1 MIRSFLEAVKA
12 RRSLYGISARSTL
25 PDGALAELVEDC
37 LTHVP
42 SAFNS
47 QSARAVLLLGDAH
60 SKLWNGIVLP
70 TLRARVPAEKFAS
83 TENKIAS
90 FAAGYGTILYFDDTA
105 VTGALAERFPTYA
118 QNFPIWAQQANGML
132 QFTLWTA
139 LEDAGMGASLQHYN
153 PLIDGQVRAAWEL
166 PESWQ
171 LIAQMPFGVPTTPA
185 GDKQVQ
191 DGKTRMRVFS

>member
-1 MIRSFLEAVKA
+1 MIRTFLEAVKA
-12 RRSLYGISARSTL
+12 RRSLYGISAQSTL
-25 PDGALAELVEDC
+25 SDGALAELVEDC

-90 FAAGYGTILYFDDTA
+90 VAAGYGTILYFDDTA
-105 VTGALAERFPTYA
+105 VTGALAERFPTDA
-118 QNFPIWAQQANGML
+118 QNFPLLKHTQHTRLYGPTDLADFVEKDSAVVGHFEQAGL
-132 QFTLWTA
+132 AAFA
-139 LEDAGMGASLQHYN
+139 CAGE
-153 PLIDGQVRAAWEL
+153 RAALVTE
-166 PESWQ
+166 Q
-171 LIAQMPFGVPTTPA
+171 FAF
-185 GDKQVQ
+185 KQTL
-191 DGKTRMRVFS
+191 G

>member
-1 MIRSFLEAVKA
+1 
-12 RRSLYGISARSTL
+12 
-25 PDGALAELVEDC
+25 
-37 LTHVP
+37 
-42 SAFNS
+42 
-47 QSARAVLLLGDAH
+47 
-60 SKLWNGIVLP
+60 
-70 TLRARVPAEKFAS
+70 
-83 TENKIAS
+83 
-90 FAAGYGTILYFDDTA
+90 
-105 VTGALAERFPTYA
+105 
-118 QNFPIWAQQANGML
+118 ML

-171 LIAQMPFGVPTTPA
+171 LIAQMPFGVPTAPA